1 MLVRKGARAGPG
13 MPGGW
18 TALCLLSLLP
28 SGFTNT
34 DNSTSITPE
43 PTIPGKISA
52 LTTSVSSQESK
63 TPSTTGSTSPSLTSQ
78 GFNGTTTTISE
89 TRVNL
94 TSSPGTTPSPG
105 TTNASVQPQTS
116 LAVTVP
122 TTTLANFSTAETTLE
137 PSTSPGSISNHTLN
151 STSPEISPTTFYMS
165 SASTPSTAKGEIRC
179 SGIREVRLTQGIC
192 LELNETSSCK
202 PSVRDEGLLPAT
214 RLRKEPEI
222 WRQSNFL
229 ALEDFKKDKGEELT
243 QVLCGKEQADSEA
256 GARVCSLLLA
266 QSEVRAQ
273 CLLLI
278 LANRTELSSMFQ
290 FMKKHQSDLRKLG
303 IRDFTEQDVASH
315 QSYSR
320 KTLIALVTSGVLLA
334 ILGTTGYFLM
344 NRRSWSPTGE
354 RLGEDPYSTENG
366 GGQGYSSGPGASPE
380 AQGKAGVKQ
389 GAQNGTG
396 QATSRNGH
404 SARQHV
410 VADTEL

>member
-192 LELNETSSCK
+192 LELNETSSC
-202 PSVRDEGLLPAT
+202 
-214 RLRKEPEI
+214 
-222 WRQSNFL
+222 
-229 ALEDFKKDKGEELT
+229 EDFKKDKGEELT

-354 RLGEDPYSTENG
+354 RLGEDPYSTASSSLPDSWVELWPQSPSRFLSVSSPPTLLHCPAPAWSEPQHTPVGPSHTASSAG
-366 GGQGYSSGPGASPE
+366 GPVPCCRRHFSRGVSRDPGFND
-380 AQGKAGVKQ
+380 GWK
-389 GAQNGTG
+389 
-396 QATSRNGH
+396 
-404 SARQHV
+404 
-410 VADTEL
+410 

>member
-34 DNSTSITPE
+34 DNSTSIIPE

-122 TTTLANFSTAETTLE
+122 ITTLANFSTAETTLE

-165 SASTPSTAKGEIRC
+165 SASTPGTAKGEIRC

-192 LELNETSSCK
+192 LELNETSSC
-202 PSVRDEGLLPAT
+202 
-214 RLRKEPEI
+214 
-222 WRQSNFL
+222 
-229 ALEDFKKDKGEELT
+229 EDFKKDKGEELT

-273 CLLLI
+273 CLLLV

>member
-1 MLVRKGARAGPG
+1 MLVRRGARAGPG
-13 MPGGW
+13 MPRGW

-34 DNSTSITPE
+34 DNLTSIILK
-43 PTIPGKISA
+43 PTTQGVISA
-52 LTTSVSSQESK
+52 VTTSVSTQESK
-63 TPSTTGSTSPSLTSQ
+63 TPSTTGSPSPSLTSQ
-78 GFNGTTTTISE
+78 DFNGTTATISE

-105 TTNASVQPQTS
+105 TTNASAQPQTS
-116 LAVTVP
+116 LAVTMP
-122 TTTLANFSTAETTLE
+122 TTLANFSTAETTLE
-137 PSTSPGSISNHTLN
+137 PSTSPGSISNHTRN
-151 STSPEISPTTFYMS
+151 STSPEISPTTSYMS

-192 LELNETSSCK
+192 LELNETSSC
-202 PSVRDEGLLPAT
+202 
-214 RLRKEPEI
+214 
-222 WRQSNFL
+222 
-229 ALEDFKKDKGEELT
+229 EDFKKDKGEELT

-273 CLLLI
+273 CLLLV

-303 IRDFTEQDVASH
+303 IQDFTEQDVASH

-354 RLGEDPYSTENG
+354 RL
-366 GGQGYSSGPGASPE
+366 
-380 AQGKAGVKQ
+380 
-389 GAQNGTG
+389 
-396 QATSRNGH
+396 
-404 SARQHV
+404 
-410 VADTEL
+410 ELEP

>member
-34 DNSTSITPE
+34 DNSTSIIPE

-122 TTTLANFSTAETTLE
+122 ITTLANFSTAETTLE

-165 SASTPSTAKGEIRC
+165 SASTPGTAKGEIRC

-192 LELNETSSCK
+192 LELNETSSC
-202 PSVRDEGLLPAT
+202 
-214 RLRKEPEI
+214 
-222 WRQSNFL
+222 
-229 ALEDFKKDKGEELT
+229 EDFKKDKGEELT

-273 CLLLI
+273 CLLLV

-354 RLGEDPYSTENG
+354 RL
-366 GGQGYSSGPGASPE
+366 
-380 AQGKAGVKQ
+380 
-389 GAQNGTG
+389 
-396 QATSRNGH
+396 
-404 SARQHV
+404 
-410 VADTEL
+410 ELEP